1 MLRLDSMKPSDETID
16 LSIKGMH
23 CGSCVN
29 KVTAALQPFSETV
42 SVTLNPPVAKLKN
55 SNVTIAK
62 INEALASFGDYKASK
77 LIISKIA
84 EAPVITSDKKP
95 WLTTYQPLLLI
106 VGYILMTTLAINLT
120 QESFS
125 AERWMMHFMAGF
137 FLVFSFFKM
146 LNIKAF
152 ASSYAMYDLLAMRS
166 KAYAFIYPFI
176 ELALGLAYLLA
187 FAPHI
192 TNTATLVIMGFSSL
206 GVIRAVMNK
215 QKIRCACL
223 GTVFQ
228 LPMSTITI
236 IEDLLMAGMAAWMLI

>member
-1 MLRLDSMKPSDETID
+1 MNHSEKTTLLAV
-16 LSIKGMH
+16 KGMH

-29 KVTAALQPFSETV
+29 KVSTALKPFAEDV
-42 SVTLNPPVAKLKN
+42 SVTLNPPVASLKN
-55 SNVTIAK
+55 PTATIPQLNK
-62 INEALASFGDYKASK
+62 ALAGAGDYKVARLSPTK
-77 LIISKIA
+77 KT
-84 EAPVITSDKKP
+84 EAPSVDQENKN
-95 WLTTYQPLLLI
+95 WLSTYQPLFLI

-120 QESFS
+120 QESFNT
-125 AERWMMHFMAGF
+125 ERWMMHFMAGF

-146 LNIKAF
+146 LNIHAF

-166 KAYAFIYPFI
+166 KTYGFIYPFI

-187 FAPHI
+187 LDPEI
-192 TNTATLVIMGFSSL
+192 TNTVTVVVMGFSSL
-206 GVIRAVMNK
+206 GVIRSVMNK

-223 GTVFQ
+223 GTVFE